1 MNIKTLKKII
11 YFIAAALFA
20 VYGIDQKDS
29 LLPNTTAKP
38 QQQNTSSQIQ
48 AAYNNRQSNV
58 QVKEKGIVIKVLADD
73 NEGSRHQ
80 KFILRVNNLSILLAH
95 NIDLAPKIM
104 GLKKG
109 DSVEFYG
116 EYEWNIKGGIVHW
129 THHDPAGRHLGGWL
143 KYRGKKYQ

>member
-1 MNIKTLKKII
+1 MISKYINLFII
-11 YFIAAALFA
+11 AALFA

-29 LLPNTTAKP
+29 LLLDNSAEL
-38 QQQNTSSQIQ
+38 QQQSTSSQIQ

-80 KFILRVNNLSILLAH
+80 KFILRVNKLSILLAH

-143 KYRGKKYQ
+143 KYQGKKYQ